1 MTAHI
6 DTENLETDAHECDT
20 HDLHS
25 LQKALLKVNHSKR
38 GYMFLLAVSVF
49 FNLVFVIG
57 RLANG

>member
-6 DTENLETDAHECDT
+6 DTENLETDA

-57 RLANG
+57 RFANG